1 MNIGNELAQIKYCK
15 NLEEIQE
22 FLENHN
28 LKLDHWYFDG
38 NTKIYERGDGNTSND
53 FESTLYVVA
62 YYRAE
67 NGVFISMT
75 FNFSI

>member
-1 MNIGNELAQIKYCK
+1 MNVGNELAQIKYCK
-15 NLEEIQE
+15 DIDEIKK

-28 LKLDHWYFDG
+28 LKFDHWYFDR
-38 NTKIYERGDGNTSND
+38 NASSS
-53 FESTLYVVA
+53 FEDTLYVVA
-62 YYRAE
+62 YYQAE

>member
-1 MNIGNELAQIKYCK
+1 MNVGNELAQIKKCK

-22 FLENHN
+22 FLKDHN
-28 LKLDHWYFDG
+28 LKFDHWYF
-38 NTKIYERGDGNTSND
+38 NRNSSSS
-53 FESTLYVVA
+53 FEDTLYVVA
-62 YYRAE
+62 YYQAE